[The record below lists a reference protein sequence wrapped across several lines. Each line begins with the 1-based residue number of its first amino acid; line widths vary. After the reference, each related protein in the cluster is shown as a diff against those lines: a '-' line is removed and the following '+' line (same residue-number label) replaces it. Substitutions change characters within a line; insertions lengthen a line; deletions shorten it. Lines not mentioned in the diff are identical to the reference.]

1 MDVPGGSDGK
11 VSDYN
16 VGELGSIP
24 RLGRSS
30 GEGNGKPNQY
40 SCLGN
45 PMDGGAPVGY
55 SPWGHRRVGLNL
67 ATKQENWPIQI
78 FNNFNSIFIPF
89 YSKTFLLLKNTF

>member
-1 MDVPGGSDGK
+1 MGFPDGTVVKSPPANRPDMGLIPGS
-11 VSDYN
+11 
-16 VGELGSIP
+16 
-24 RLGRSS
+24 GRSP
-30 GEGNGKPNQY
+30 GEENGNLLQY